1 MFTRYLQ
8 TVHDLTLTA
17 LIYFISSQLKVSV
30 FIQTVLDH
38 SDNYPKSQTEQ
49 FAKLSPNFKRT

>member
-1 MFTRYLQ
+1 MHQLTLYCNKESIMFTRYLQ
-8 TVHDLTLTA
+8 TVHGLTLTA

-38 SDNYPKSQTEQ
+38 SDNY
-49 FAKLSPNFKRT
+49 RR